1 MNKWIFIFGLCLFA
15 TQQSQAGTIQI
26 TGEGKSS
33 APPNKVTL
41 SISVHSICYA
51 SSEAAKI
58 ANSKVTQDIIHI
70 LEFFQSD
77 ERDQI
82 TTSPGSFELSTER
95 VPSEDGHERILCER
109 KWKTWNT
116 VEISIHKIEK
126 ISDLQDKIT
135 NHLASIETVNPS
147 LQEQTFAHISSPYFK
162 LTEDTYR
169 QLRKQAQ
176 QAALN
181 DAKEQFSNFDADCH
195 FRDVHLNSVST
206 PVFNSVVRFE
216 AKKSVHEDG
225 STPVIP
231 ENITVTAVWSFIW
244 EFGEATACYQ

>member
-1 MNKWIFIFGLCLFA
+1 MNKWLLIFGLYFSA
-15 TQQSQAGTIQI
+15 TQPSQAGTIQI

-33 APPNKVTL
+33 APPDKVTL
-41 SISVHSICYA
+41 SVTVHSICFA
-51 SSEAAKI
+51 SSEVAKI
-58 ANSKVTQDIIHI
+58 ANSKVTQDIIQI
-70 LEFFQSD
+70 LESFQLD

-82 TTSPGSFELSTER
+82 TTSPGGFELSTER
-95 VPSEDGHERILCER
+95 IPSEDGHDRILCER

-116 VEISIHKIEK
+116 IEISIHKIDK
-126 ISDLQDKIT
+126 ISELQDKLT
-135 NHLASIETVNPS
+135 NVLSNIETVNPS
-147 LQEQTFAHISSPYFK
+147 LHDQTFAHISSPYFK

-216 AKKSVHEDG
+216 AKKSVHEDV

-231 ENITVTAVWSFIW
+231 EKITVTAVWSFIW
-244 EFGEATACYQ
+244 EFGEAATCYQ